1 VSAHAGSAHAGAGA
15 GARIVVV
22 GIGADGWPGLSALAR
37 EAILSADEV
46 IGSRRQ
52 LELLPG
58 DGPGGR
64 PWPSPIGP
72 LIDELVLRATGSVC
86 VPASGDP
93 MLHGVGATLAGR
105 VPAGRLSVISH
116 PSAFSLACAR
126 LGWPAGR
133 RGRAGQR
140 RLATGRRVA
149 RILQPG
155 RRALAARSL
164 TSASAALTPNSSPL
178 TAPPRCDRGTQA
190 ALRWYAHFEGVRS
203 ACLRAQAASLWGE
216 CFHDSRAPGPDESY
230 GETLSEYRGRPLA
243 RAHLSSL
250 HAAMSI
256 SLTVRQ
262 TADRRT
268 PSPRTRA
275 HPT

>member
-1 VSAHAGSAHAGAGA
+1 MSAHAGSAHAGAGA

-178 TAPPRCDRGTQA
+178 TAPPRCDRGTA
-190 ALRWYAHFEGVRS
+190 AGAGTTRS
-203 ACLRAQAASLWGE
+203 APSSLQTAG
-216 CFHDSRAPGPDESY
+216 RAPIYPPGRRRRCGGTRISKASAAPVSARKPRLCGASAFTIRALPDRTS
-230 GETLSEYRGRPLA
+230 PMA
-243 RAHLSSL
+243 RRCRN
-250 HAAMSI
+250 I
-256 SLTVRQ
+256 GVVRWLGLI
-262 TADRRT
+262 
-268 PSPRTRA
+268 
-275 HPT
+275 